1 MAQRGAGIMRK
12 SASKLAAGVAL
23 GCLLAT
29 GAAVAE
35 GALAIGSTGNVSKDG
50 IAYGGAY
57 NHATRQDAIDAA
69 IATCRKWKAPKA
81 AARCELVTTFTRECY
96 AVANDPKAGTPGT
109 GWATA
114 NDKETAGQR
123 ALAACRATA
132 GPGRREFC
140 VVDQSNCD
148 NVVGSQ
154 PPPIGSAPGSGGTPP
169 GNSGRKN
176 FD

>member
-1 MAQRGAGIMRK
+1 MVREFAGI
-12 SASKLAAGVAL
+12 LAAAL
-23 GCLLAT
+23 AVTFFLAPD
-29 GAAVAE
+29 AAISE
-35 GALAIGSTGNVSKDG
+35 GALAVGSTGQVTKDG

-57 NHATRQDAIDAA
+57 NHPTRQAAIDAA

-81 AARCELVTTFTRECY
+81 AARCEVVATFKRECY

-114 NDKETAGQR
+114 NNKETAHER

-132 GPGRREFC
+132 GRDRRDFC

-148 NVVGSQ
+148 IN
-154 PPPIGSAPGSGGTPP
+154 
-169 GNSGRKN
+169 
-176 FD
+176 D